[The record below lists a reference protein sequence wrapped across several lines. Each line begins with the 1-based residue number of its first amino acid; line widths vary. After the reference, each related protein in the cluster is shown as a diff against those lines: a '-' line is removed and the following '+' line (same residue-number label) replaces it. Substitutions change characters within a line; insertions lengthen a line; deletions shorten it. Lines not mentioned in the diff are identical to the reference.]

1 MLCQRMPI
9 EPLERIAIDIAG
21 LLLETDKGNTCIMV
35 VTDYFTKWVEAY
47 ALPNQEA
54 KTRAMKLIEEFICQF
69 GVPRYLYSD
78 QEILEPYLK
87 KCVKYWKSIR
97 CVQVPFIH
105 SQMV

>member
-1 MLCQRMPI
+1 
-9 EPLERIAIDIAG
+9 
-21 LLLETDKGNTCIMV
+21 MV

-54 KTRAMKLIEEFICQF
+54 KTYATKLIEEFICQF

-78 QEILEPYLK
+78 LGNNFESLLSKKMCEILEIHETRTSPLHSQSNGL
-87 KCVKYWKSIR
+87 VERS
-97 CVQVPFIH
+97 IH